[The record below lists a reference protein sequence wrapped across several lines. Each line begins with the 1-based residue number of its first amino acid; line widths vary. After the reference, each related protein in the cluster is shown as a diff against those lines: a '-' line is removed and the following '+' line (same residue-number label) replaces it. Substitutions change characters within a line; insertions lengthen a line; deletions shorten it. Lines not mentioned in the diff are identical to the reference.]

1 MFERALIPLDG
12 STIAEMALPYGSEL
26 AERLGSRLVLY
37 HVCGLEHQ
45 PQMNLHK
52 VYLTSLADNI
62 KQTLHLQRSE
72 EKDNTVTTKVES
84 GEPRESICSLVGKN
98 HIDIVIMT
106 AIGSSG
112 LVVGKMIGSVADHVC
127 RNVPV
132 PVLLIKPQKKQQAE
146 KKQYLINRILLT
158 LDGSE
163 LSQRALPVAEELGSR
178 LNVPITLFQMAHVI
192 VPYSED
198 MVIDDTVSYS
208 LLSDANEQRVKAE
221 MTELENK
228 LKGKGIEVN
237 QLIVSGVSA
246 GDEIIDAS
254 KKIEA
259 DLIVMSTHGRSG
271 FSRWLLGNVA
281 EKVTRHSEVPV
292 LLVNARA

>member
-12 STIAEMALPYGSEL
+12 STIAEMALPYASEL

-52 VYLTSLADNI
+52 VYLNSVADNI
-62 KQTLHLQRSE
+62 KRTLHLQRSE
-72 EKDNTVTTKVES
+72 EKDNAVTTKVEP
-84 GEPRESICSLVGKN
+84 GEPRESICGLVEKN
-98 HIDIVIMT
+98 RIDMVIMT

-112 LVVGKMIGSVADHVC
+112 VVVGKMLGSVADHVC
-127 RNVPV
+127 HNLPV
-132 PVLLIKPQKKQQAE
+132 PVLLIKPQKKPQE
-146 KKQYLINRILLT
+146 GKKQYLINRILLT

-178 LNVPITLFQMAHVI
+178 LNVPITLFQMAHIV

-198 MVIDDTVSYS
+198 MAIDDTFSYS
-208 LLSDANEQRVKAE
+208 LLSDANEQRVKTE
-221 MTELENK
+221 MLDQENK
-228 LKGKGIEVN
+228 LKGKGLEVN

-246 GDEIIDAS
+246 ADEIIDAS
-254 KKIEA
+254 KKVEA

-281 EKVTRHSEVPV
+281 EKVLRHSEVPV